1 MYLSGV
7 RAGALGLWIDI
18 QCSILLP
25 SSNGSQL
32 EGCCVWR
39 AVIQLLY
46 SLASSWLQLVID
58 MATTWW
64 QLDHIEQSPNSGN
77 SALFSWEHV
86 LKAGIFLLFWWCIF
100 QFPDLG
106 NLLSMPWVPTQCY
119 LYLEFKFHCRGVNG
133 YTHRIPWFLYMSHHL
148 DVSLLCV
155 EMMLMCT
162 TSQEPTLY
170 EIVVMFPWSYLKHQ
184 NVFSLS
190 QP

>member
-1 MYLSGV
+1 MHKYAISHLPNDQKRNSTYSKKTLVKCKHTQKSQRIFHILNEMKCIPRTFSFGSRNSQKSLKLLKFHRCMYLSGV

-86 LKAGIFLLFWWCIF
+86 LKAGIFLLF
-100 QFPDLG
+100 
-106 NLLSMPWVPTQCY
+106 
-119 LYLEFKFHCRGVNG
+119 
-133 YTHRIPWFLYMSHHL
+133 
-148 DVSLLCV
+148 
-155 EMMLMCT
+155 
-162 TSQEPTLY
+162 
-170 EIVVMFPWSYLKHQ
+170 
-184 NVFSLS
+184 
-190 QP
+190 